1 MAKWIR
7 ICLIAVLLI
16 ALAAVRYF
24 QEELFYDPLV
34 QFFYSDYK
42 TADLPEMLRGKLML
56 NLAYRFV
63 LNTVLSLFILGL
75 TFRSRSV
82 VQFSAL
88 IYLVAFI
95 LLMSVF
101 YYQMLHYKP
110 GHYMMLF
117 YTRRF
122 LIQPILLLVLLPA
135 FYFQKKG

>member
-1 MAKWIR
+1 MTRWVS
-7 ICLIAVLLI
+7 IALVGLLLL
-16 ALAAVRYF
+16 ALAAIRLF

-42 TADLPEMLRGKLML
+42 TADLPELQNGKLIV
-56 NLAYRFV
+56 NLGYRFL
-63 LNTVLSLFILGL
+63 LNTILSLVILGL
-75 TFRSRSV
+75 AFNSRSV

-88 IYLVAFI
+88 IYLVAFV

-101 YYQMLHYKP
+101 YYQLLHYKP

-122 LIQPILLLVLLPA
+122 LIQPILVLVLLPA
-135 FYFQKKG
+135 FYFQKNG